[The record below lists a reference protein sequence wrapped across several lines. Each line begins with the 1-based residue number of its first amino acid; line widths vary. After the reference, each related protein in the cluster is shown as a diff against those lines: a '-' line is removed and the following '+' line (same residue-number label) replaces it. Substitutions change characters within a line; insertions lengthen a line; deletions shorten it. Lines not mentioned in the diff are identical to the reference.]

1 MKLIKSNLPIK
12 MELDTGAS
20 LSLLNQQTYD
30 KIANLQ
36 LQPTDVQT
44 YTREV
49 LQILG
54 EAKVTCTVNYGEQTT
69 ISGICCQGKWAKST
83 GKRLAKQSQS
93 LHR

>member
-1 MKLIKSNLPIK
+1 

-54 EAKVTCTVNYGEQTT
+54 EAKVTCTVNYSEQTQQLVVYVVRGNGPNLLGRDWL
-69 ISGICCQGKWAKST
+69 S
-83 GKRLAKQSQS
+83 S
-93 LHR
+93 LKVSIGNIH

>member
-1 MKLIKSNLPIK
+1 

-36 LQPTDVQT
+36 LPPTDVQT

-54 EAKVTCTVNYGEQTT
+54 EAKVTRTVNYGEQTQQLVVYVVRGNGPNLLGRDWL
-69 ISGICCQGKWAKST
+69 S
-83 GKRLAKQSQS
+83 S
-93 LHR
+93 LKVSIGNIH

>member
-1 MKLIKSNLPIK
+1 

-54 EAKVTCTVNYGEQTT
+54 EAKVTCTVNYGEQTQQLVVYVVRGNGPNLLGRDWL
-69 ISGICCQGKWAKST
+69 S
-83 GKRLAKQSQS
+83 S
-93 LHR
+93 LKVSIGNIH